1 MTVAAVREYVDMEP
15 VMPPQSGP
23 VRVGLD
29 GDQVWQKFLAS
40 RIARE
45 REFSIY
51 QIDGTVDTG
60 FVTGF
65 DEVCVQLSTSEKNPR
80 AVIIRAAAIAKVVE
94 TGNRVSDLPHEP
106 REKIRGFS
114 YALRQ
119 HAMRA
124 VGGGPEDGSRPK
136 PV

>member
-1 MTVAAVREYVDMEP
+1 MTVAAVHEVWEWESE
-15 VMPPQSGP
+15 MPPLSGP

-51 QIDGTVDTG
+51 QTDGAIDTG

-65 DEVCVQLSTSEKNPR
+65 DEVCVQLSTSESNPR
-80 AVIIRAAAIAKVVE
+80 ALIIRVSAIAKITE
-94 TGNRVSDLPHEP
+94 TGNRVSDLPHES

-124 VGGGPEDGSRPK
+124 TGGGPEDGSRPARR
-136 PV
+136 

>member
-1 MTVAAVREYVDMEP
+1 MTAALRDYEWEESG
-15 VMPPQSGP
+15 MPPQSGP

-45 REFSIY
+45 REFSVY
-51 QIDGTVDTG
+51 QIDGAVDTG

-65 DEVCVQLSTSEKNPR
+65 DEVCVQLSTSEPSPR
-80 AVIIRAAAIAKVVE
+80 AIVIRAAAIAKVVE
-94 TGNRVSDLPHEP
+94 TGNRVSDLPHES

-119 HAMRA
+119 HAVRA
-124 VGGGPEDGSRPK
+124 TGGGDPDGSRPR
-136 PV
+136 V